1 MGAGRLDSLVCG
13 SEELPKSKSDGV
25 QQEKED
31 GVKQRRNYTG
41 RERRQRMLLRLSV
54 VLWVAACCLAL
65 CGKAAGAG
73 L

>member
-1 MGAGRLDSLVCG
+1 MCRIRVSVSNLSGLAIT
-13 SEELPKSKSDGV
+13 K
-25 QQEKED
+25 
-31 GVKQRRNYTG
+31 RRICVDNRRYTG